1 MKIKKF
7 DLLMAL
13 QLLFAMLVVVMGI
26 YGNISENYDLLPLML
41 IFLSG
46 LLMLMGLR
54 EYKKSKNL
62 LWAIFIFCIACFILF
77 SAIQGRT
84 H

>member
-1 MKIKKF
+1 MKMKIKKF

-26 YGNISENYDLLPLML
+26 YGNITENYDLLPLML

-54 EYKKSKNL
+54 EYKKSKK
-62 LWAIFIFCIACFILF
+62 
-77 SAIQGRT
+77 S
-84 H
+84 